1 MNKTCCMGFA
11 VKTAIDYLKQPL
23 LNDLKREYNKAV
35 NELWYDVF
43 MKECTCTNIDII
55 KRQDYFKFKDSN
67 DIFKLGIN
75 AILDKNEYLEELI
88 CVTVELDESN
98 DPDTIIKSLVKY
110 ATDFYDFEIDNN
122 GIETKYVNVYSHS
135 ITPDLFII
143 INTDDL
149 NGGTIIKMLTNN
161 ADRSNSNLSMRK
173 NVLLNTFLFESF
185 IEGLLVKHVISKYE
199 KIDLG
204 NIVTTNFL
212 ETKSI
217 SNVSFDIDSN
227 FVIVHKDLF
236 LEINKSLD
244 QNDTY
249 DTIKHTIF
257 EPRL

>member
-11 VKTAIDYLKQPL
+11 AEMSIDYLKLPL
-23 LNDLKREYNKAV
+23 LNDLKRKYNKAV
-35 NELWYDVF
+35 NELWYGVF

-55 KRQDYFKFKDSN
+55 KRQDYFKFKHSN

-98 DPDTIIKSLVKY
+98 DPDTIIKLLAKY
-110 ATDFYDFEIDNN
+110 ATDFYDFKIDNN
-122 GIETKYVNVYSHS
+122 GIETKYVNVYGHS
-135 ITPDLFII
+135 ITPGLFII
-143 INTDDL
+143 IDTDDL

-161 ADRSNSNLSMRK
+161 ADYGNSNLSMR
-173 NVLLNTFLFESF
+173 NNILLNTFLFESF
-185 IEGLLVKHVISKYE
+185 IEGLLVKHVISRYE

-217 SNVSFDIDSN
+217 SNVSFNIDSS
-227 FVIVHKDLF
+227 FVIVHKDLL

-244 QNDTY
+244 QNDTH
-249 DTIKHTIF
+249 DAIKHTIF